1 MRRLLN
7 TLYILSEDTYLS
19 LKDQNVVIH
28 PSDGQERM
36 IPLLSLEA
44 IYSFS
49 YKGPSPS
56 LLAECSRNNIGYVC
70 LSPQGFFQAQA
81 AGRSNGNVLLR
92 REQYRIADDPQKSSA
107 IIRPMIIAKI
117 YNCKWQIERTI
128 RDHSL
133 RIDAEKLKNVSIS
146 LDDIIN
152 QIRKEE
158 NPDVLRG
165 LEGIAAN
172 KYFGVFDDLIVNQ
185 KIDFMFKGR
194 NKRPPLDR
202 VNAMLSFG
210 YTLLA
215 ADCSSA
221 LESAGLDSYVGFLH
235 RDRPGRA
242 SLSLDIME
250 EMRCIA
256 VDRFVLK
263 LINLNRIKANDFDV
277 LENGSVY
284 LNDRGKRIFIT
295 DWQKRKLDKMTHP
308 FLKEEMPWGLIPFVQ
323 AQFLARYIR
332 GDIDGYPPLMWK

>member
-28 PSDGQERM
+28 SSEGQERM
-36 IPLLSLEA
+36 VPLLSLEA

-56 LLAECSRNNIGYVC
+56 LLAECNRRNIGFVC
-70 LSPQGFFQAQA
+70 ISPQGVFQAQA

-92 REQYRIADDPQKSSA
+92 REQYRIADDPKRSCNV
-107 IIRPMIIAKI
+107 IRPMIIAKI

-128 RDHSL
+128 RDHAL
-133 RIDAEKLKNVSIS
+133 RIDVEKLKNVSIS

-158 NPDVLRG
+158 NPEVLRG

-172 KYFGVFDDLIVNQ
+172 KYFGVFDDLIFNQ
-185 KIDFMFKGR
+185 KNDFKFNVR
-194 NKRPPLDR
+194 SKRPPLDR

-210 YTLLA
+210 YSFLA
-215 ADCSSA
+215 SDCSSA
-221 LESAGLDSYVGFLH
+221 LESAGLDSYVGFMH

-242 SLSLDIME
+242 SLALDLME
-250 EMRCIA
+250 ELRCIA
-256 VDRFVLK
+256 VDRFVLR
-263 LINLNRIKANDFDV
+263 LINLNCIKADDFDV
-277 LENGSVY
+277 FGNGSVY
-284 LNDRGKRIFIT
+284 LNDKGKRIFIS
-295 DWQKRKLDKMTHP
+295 DWQKRKFDKMKHP
-308 FLKEEMPWGLIPFVQ
+308 FLKEEMPWGLVPFVQ
-323 AQFLARYIR
+323 AQLLARYIR